1 MRLRTIIVITVLFVA
16 FLTGVVIIADS
27 QPKLVPESQ
36 NDEQDKMAAIQ
47 NDLQGISDK
56 YDNIISL
63 LKNVDFTEV
72 ERLTEDKI
80 MLEQEN
86 ADLKAQL
93 EAAGSFWKGGER

>member
-1 MRLRTIIVITVLFVA
+1 MRLRTIIVIILFFVA
-16 FLTGVVIIADS
+16 FLSASNVCCLK
-27 QPKLVPESQ
+27 PKPVPESQ
-36 NDEQDKMAAIQ
+36 NDAQDKIAAIQ

-56 YDNIISL
+56 CDNIISL
-63 LKNVDFTEV
+63 LKNVDFAEV

-86 ADLKAQL
+86 ADLRAQL